1 MPTWTPATGTQRKTI
16 LLDSELPSGTLPY
29 CHQQFLSPPFSQ
41 QVENNCLRGYQKII
55 RQTKT
60 FKVRRDQKCLQEYM
74 TQISQDVFHGK
85 CCNNDYL

>member
-1 MPTWTPATGTQRKTI
+1 M
-16 LLDSELPSGTLPY
+16 
-29 CHQQFLSPPFSQ
+29 FLK
-41 QVENNCLRGYQKII
+41 VENNCLRGYQKII